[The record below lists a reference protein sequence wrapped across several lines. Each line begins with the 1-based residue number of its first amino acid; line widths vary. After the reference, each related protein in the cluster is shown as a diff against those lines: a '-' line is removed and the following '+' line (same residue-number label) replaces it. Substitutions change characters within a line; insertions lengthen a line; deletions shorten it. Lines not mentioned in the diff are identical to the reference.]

1 MPQESPRKCFLFII
15 NYLIHLHCIYYN
27 PLVKEFQWYTLCE
40 VAKRAVVI
48 IISSVN
54 FNHEE
59 AAMIERM
66 REIRRRRQRYAKR
79 IRLRAKLAVTTDE
92 REKKAI
98 LEKLR
103 KLNWTPE

>member
-1 MPQESPRKCFLFII
+1 
-15 NYLIHLHCIYYN
+15 
-27 PLVKEFQWYTLCE
+27 
-40 VAKRAVVI
+40 
-48 IISSVN
+48 
-54 FNHEE
+54 
-59 AAMIERM
+59 MIERM

-92 REKKAI
+92 REKKAL